1 MTKLDANPY
10 LMCFNNYV
18 IDFKAKTHRKGKP
31 DDYISKST
39 NIDYIHGDDLTTNNY
54 SLILQEVNKFI
65 DELTPEQSIY
75 VITQAASYGFK
86 RGIFN
91 LQESEVLSKSLRVF
105 NQIQKPEE

>member
-1 MTKLDANPY
+1 MENEIQPIGVLFDSI
-10 LMCFNNYV
+10 NYYK
-18 IDFKAKTHRKGKP
+18 IE
-31 DDYISKST
+31 
-39 NIDYIHGDDLTTNNY
+39 DL
-54 SLILQEVNKFI
+54 NKFI

-105 NQIQKPEE
+105 NQIQKLEE

>member
-1 MTKLDANPY
+1 MENEIQPIGTLFDSI
-10 LMCFNNYV
+10 NYYK
-18 IDFKAKTHRKGKP
+18 IE
-31 DDYISKST
+31 
-39 NIDYIHGDDLTTNNY
+39 DL
-54 SLILQEVNKFI
+54 NKFI

-75 VITQAASYGFK
+75 VITQAVSYGFK